1 MTNTAPP
8 AGDGAGSSVRSE
20 RLRGDDPERSFAWYT
35 PMRRRATLYEDVTV
49 DTQPSIHR
57 HLDREWP
64 VHFEDGRGMW
74 WPESTRLASSDWY
87 AFRDPG
93 ELWEREYYKRGTEHE
108 KLIEGA
114 VGGARRERIF
124 EDFTPEWTDFLRAHL
139 QVPAFVEH
147 GLWLALASAGRD
159 CLSDTV
165 AHCVV
170 LDAAMKQREAQAIVL
185 YGLDL
190 DTHFGDFSVTPARE
204 SFLTDETWQPTRR
217 YVERMRA
224 TADWGERIVAANV
237 CLEPLVGVLL
247 RRELLMRAPKWGGDA
262 LTSAIGH
269 VAQME
274 WAWISDWTAA
284 LTRFVLA
291 DEEHEA
297 SNRAVLG
304 EWIADWLPEARAAA
318 DALGPIFDALPEGA
332 GGFAGA
338 RDNVAV
344 DQAALFE
351 SAGVVDLAGA
361 VQ

>member
-8 AGDGAGSSVRSE
+8 PGDSAASSGRSE
-20 RLRGDDPERSFAWYT
+20 RMRGDDPERSFVWYT
-35 PMRRRATLYEDVTV
+35 PKRRRATLYEDVTV

-57 HLDREWP
+57 HLDEWP

-74 WPESTRLASSDWY
+74 WPESTRLTSGDWY

-124 EDFTPEWTDFLRAHL
+124 EDFTPDWRDFLRAHL

-170 LDAAMKQREAQAIVL
+170 LDAAMKQRQAQAIVL

-190 DTHFGDFSVTPARE
+190 DTHFGDFSVTRARE
-204 SFLTDETWQPTRR
+204 SFLADEPWQPTRR
-217 YVERMRA
+217 YVERLRA

-237 CLEPLVGVLL
+237 CFEPLVGVLL

-269 VAQME
+269 VAQLE
-274 WAWISDWTAA
+274 WAWISDWTAE

-291 DEEHEA
+291 DEEHGEA
-297 SNRAVLG
+297 NRTVLA

-318 DALGPIFDALPEGA
+318 DALGPIFDQLPEGS

-351 SAGVVDLAGA
+351 SAEVTELAEA
-361 VQ
+361 VR